1 MFLPMSKA
9 RPQRDGDRAQRE
21 QQTLSGLSPR
31 DRLVRAALLELAD
44 QPLHKALGGLT
55 TAQVAR
61 RAGVTTGS
69 FFHHFANATE
79 FADAIA
85 LSYAQVPSDVGEA
98 IEEINEALQDID
110 LLDIMRGSLT
120 DSWQIFHS
128 DDVIGTSF
136 RVQMHLWA
144 HHDQPLS
151 TPVDGFETLGDIFRH
166 NYRLRQQEA
175 ADVWAQLLERSG
187 RKIVPP
193 FTLERLAVV
202 LNSLFEGL
210 VIRAAVDDES
220 VTDEM
225 FAEAATALGAA
236 LTVPRGSQIRLSD
249 LTQPLRDESRLS
261 PQARSGARRRRETR
275 ARITD
280 ASVDLFGDGWESV
293 SASDVAEAAGVS
305 PQTVI
310 NAFRSVRSVAASIFA
325 RNVPAIRR
333 AALGKDPASEPL
345 SALDRLEAT
354 LLQLARSV
362 AADPEPARALLGE
375 RVEANLHQG
384 GDFSEHDI
392 RLEVPLADSVLRPL
406 TELDLGDAEPID
418 VARTLIDF
426 VLVHSLGRPDRGA
439 ETAQLAL
446 RLLPEGALVGSGG
459 VRRVA

>member
-1 MFLPMSKA
+1 MVAVMSMPKKSA
-9 RPQRDGDRAQRE
+9 ADRAERE
-21 QQTLSGLSPR
+21 RRMLAGLSPR
-31 DRLVRAALLELAD
+31 ERLVRAALLELAD
-44 QPLHKALGGLT
+44 QPLHKSLGGLT
-55 TAQVAR
+55 TAQVAG

-85 LSYAQVPSDVGEA
+85 LSYVEVPSDVGEA
-98 IEEINEALQDID
+98 IEEINEALQDSD
-110 LLDIMRGSLT
+110 LLDVMRASLS

-144 HHDQPLS
+144 HHDQPLA
-151 TPVDGFETLGDIFRH
+151 TPVEGFETLADIFRH
-166 NYRLRQQEA
+166 AYRLRQREA
-175 ADVWAQLLERSG
+175 ADVWARLLERSG

-193 FTLERLAVV
+193 FTLDSLAVV
-202 LNSLFEGL
+202 LTSLFEGL
-210 VIRAAVDDES
+210 VIRSAVDSES

-249 LTQPLRDESRLS
+249 LTRPLRDESGLS

-280 ASVDLFGDGWESV
+280 ASVDLFDAGWESV

-310 NAFRSVRSVAASIFA
+310 NAFRSVRAVAASIFA
-325 RNVPAIRR
+325 RNVPGIRR
-333 AALGKDPASEPL
+333 VSLGDDPSSDGVGPL
-345 SALDRLEAT
+345 GRLEAT
-354 LLQLARSV
+354 LLRLAEAV

-384 GDFSEHDI
+384 GDLSEHDI
-392 RLEVPLADSVLRPL
+392 RLEVPLADSVMRPL
-406 TELDLGDAEPID
+406 SDLDIGDIEPID
-418 VARTLIDF
+418 VARRLIDF
-426 VLVHSLGRPDRGA
+426 VLVHSLGRPDQA
-439 ETAQLAL
+439 AATAALAL
-446 RLLPEGALVGSGG
+446 RLLPDSALAGASPLGE
-459 VRRVA
+459 